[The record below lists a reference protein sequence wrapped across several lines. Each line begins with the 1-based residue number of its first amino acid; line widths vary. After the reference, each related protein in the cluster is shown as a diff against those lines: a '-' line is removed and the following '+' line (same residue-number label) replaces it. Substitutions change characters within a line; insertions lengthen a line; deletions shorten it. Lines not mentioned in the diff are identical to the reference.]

1 LVVEDMQAQSALRTL
16 ILNMDDYRKIRAD
29 LGKSGGT
36 VQAAFAQRE
45 ALDASVAWQSFT
57 GTMSALAITLGATL
71 LPSVTQFFG
80 WVNTGV
86 SAIARWAQ
94 ANPELAGQIMTL
106 ASAFIAGRMALGA
119 LQFGFGSALS
129 GLATLRNGFMMVR
142 AGIAV
147 LACLS

>member
-1 LVVEDMQAQSALRTL
+1 
-16 ILNMDDYRKIRAD
+16 MDDYRKIRAD

-45 ALDASVAWQSFT
+45 ALDAAVAWQSFT

-80 WVNTGV
+80 WNTGV

-129 GLATLRNGFMMVR
+129 GLATLRNGFMMAR
-142 AGIAV
+142 TAA
-147 LACLS
+147 AF